1 MNEELNNKIMINMLR
16 NFMGKGDSMQEQM
29 ANGGR
34 TVEILKIKKKK
45 KKLAIK
51 NTTMERKNAFMGL
64 LVLWMLSEESLCL
77 RI

>member
-1 MNEELNNKIMINMLR
+1 MDEELNNKIMINMLR

-34 TVEILKIKKKK
+34 TMEIVKTKKKK
-45 KKLAIK
+45 MLEIK